1 MLSFIRL
8 GVISLVLI
16 AASFVL
22 VNLSIA
28 GEKPLPTSGVL
39 SDQTVGDGQREIY
52 QGDVIA
58 YKQYRASGYVS
69 PSSGSMGNII
79 GRLGYWTALNEGDV
93 VFIDIG
99 SNKGAKVGDHFS
111 IINKDREIL
120 DPVERRDFEYE
131 ENYRYDK
138 AYRHD
143 LWVASPLFLPMEVGV
158 LVRQV
163 GILKITEISG
173 DKSKATI
180 LASNSPISIGDSLEK
195 FSFERPAMIS
205 STYVPAT
212 KNIRGHLLA
221 HKSHSP
227 TVEGN
232 GEIMYINVGTAQ
244 NVANGDR
251 FVAYLIPQ
259 TEDDR
264 VNGRVVTHMLE
275 HIIGELVVVRVKQN
289 TATVKVVK
297 ATRTLTPGT
306 RIRSKN

>member
-69 PSSGSMGNII
+69 PSSGSMDNII

-111 IINKDREIL
+111 IINKGIFPFDIL
-120 DPVERRDFEYE
+120 V
-131 ENYRYDK
+131 
-138 AYRHD
+138 
-143 LWVASPLFLPMEVGV
+143 S
-158 LVRQV
+158 
-163 GILKITEISG
+163 ISD
-173 DKSKATI
+173 DKSWKTVIKSIFCFKISFSLILPALLPYFFQSALTI
-180 LASNSPISIGDSLEK
+180 TIFNFIFLASL
-195 FSFERPAMIS
+195 
-205 STYVPAT
+205 
-212 KNIRGHLLA
+212 
-221 HKSHSP
+221 
-227 TVEGN
+227 
-232 GEIMYINVGTAQ
+232 
-244 NVANGDR
+244 
-251 FVAYLIPQ
+251 
-259 TEDDR
+259 
-264 VNGRVVTHMLE
+264 
-275 HIIGELVVVRVKQN
+275 
-289 TATVKVVK
+289 
-297 ATRTLTPGT
+297 
-306 RIRSKN
+306 